1 MKIPDAPASL
11 SVDAKRMWGKLLREL
26 GEWEDSQLLIVRT
39 GLEQWDL
46 MQEAR
51 RQIKADGLMVPDRF
65 GQLKQHPCT
74 SVVRDNANGVRAM
87 YKLLGLDLTEAD
99 E

>member
-11 SVDAKRMWGKLLREL
+11 SADARKMWGKLLREL

-46 MQEAR
+46 MQTAR
-51 RQIKADGLMVPDRF
+51 RQIKTDGLMLADRF
-65 GQLKQHPCT
+65 GQSKVHPLT
-74 SVVRDNANGVRAM
+74 TVVRDNANGVRAM